1 MIRKLGPRLARAPWS
16 PAEQCDELAAVHSIT
31 SSARASRV
39 IGISRSI
46 ASFSARSNEPL
57 LSPGEYD
64 RHRACILDHLACG
77 SEQPRC
83 SVYSK
88 CDNGVAQLVGRVEK
102 VPHWIQTNEAWNAA
116 LRGLPP
122 NRGKQSV
129 CRIGSV
135 HSHAV
140 VATIGA
146 IEPTS
151 CVGSCW

>member
-1 MIRKLGPRLARAPWS
+1 MSFLPGPNSVGGYQTATLASAS
-16 PAEQCDELAAVHSIT
+16 AVSLT
-31 SSARASRV
+31 TNTAKTPTGCSVA
-39 IGISRSI
+39 
-46 ASFSARSNEPL
+46 

-64 RHRACILDHLACG
+64 RHRARILDHLACG

-102 VPHWIQTNEAWNAA
+102 VPRWIQTNEAWNAA
-116 LRGLPP
+116 LRGLPS

-146 IEPTS
+146 IYKAT
-151 CVGSCW
+151 VR

>member
-1 MIRKLGPRLARAPWS
+1 MIFDRIMRPTPVAQDRF
-16 PAEQCDELAAVHSIT
+16 D
-31 SSARASRV
+31 
-39 IGISRSI
+39 I
-46 ASFSARSNEPL
+46 ANFSARSNEPL

-146 IEPTS
+146 IYKAT
-151 CVGSCW
+151 VR